1 MRPRVSIV
9 IPSHNRYPLNR
20 YSLYALELQSFDLSR
35 LEVILVDDASTDDTT
50 KLKHYKPEYRFRYV
64 RNRKKLGV
72 AKSRNVGA
80 RLAEGQV
87 VIFLDAEMI
96 VDRDFVRNHYKHH
109 ETAAN
114 HVVIGGERRAKL
126 YSLLFPGM
134 SKSQIADV
142 CRLAERQEFRS
153 LLRAKGL
160 PSDDPGKIKRSLGK
174 LKRPIPLISASHIK
188 SFSDLA
194 VCAAPKTNINEI
206 IQQLGDRLETSP
218 LRWMVCVGNLSL
230 RKSLFDR
237 LDGYDEDFTEWGTED
252 VEFAYRLH
260 SAGARFVIE
269 PELWR
274 YHQEHPNPPNKID
287 SGRRNRI
294 LLQKKHPVLDVCIR
308 SLKSVQKLDY
318 VFMDETLREYRALRA
333 GYSLYYKEF
342 IDCIVYML
350 RRAAILQE
358 RDAKIAD
365 LTRGFPSS
373 LKTAVR
379 QRNRLEAAKRSSRLV
394 RLFDLLAKRK
404 RKRKRRRRR

>member
-1 MRPRVSIV
+1 MKPRVSIV
-9 IPSHNRYPLNR
+9 IPSHNRYPQNR
-20 YSLYALELQSFDLSR
+20 YSLYALEQQTFDLSR
-35 LEVILVDDASTDDTT
+35 LEVILVDDASTDDTV
-50 KLKHYKPEYRFRYV
+50 KLRHYRPKFRFRYV

-72 AKSRNVGA
+72 AKSRNVGG

-96 VDRDFVRNHYKHH
+96 VDRDYVRNHYKHH
-109 ETAAN
+109 EAAEN
-114 HVVIGGERRAKL
+114 NVVIGGEKRAKL
-126 YSLLFPGM
+126 YSFLFPGM

-142 CRLAERQEFRS
+142 CRLAERSEFRT
-153 LLRAKGL
+153 LLRAQGL
-160 PSDDPGKIKRSLGK
+160 PSGTPGKIKRSIGK
-174 LKRPIPLISASHIK
+174 LKRPIPLIGASHIK
-188 SFSDLA
+188 SFAGLA

-206 IQQLGDRLETSP
+206 LQQLGGRLETSP
-218 LRWMVCVGNLSL
+218 LRWMVCVGNLSV

-237 LDGYDEDFTEWGTED
+237 LGGYDEDFTEWGTED

-274 YHQEHPNPPNKID
+274 YHQEHPNPANKID

-318 VFMDETLREYRALRA
+318 VFMDEALREHRALRA
-333 GYSLYYKEF
+333 SYSWYYKEF
-342 IDCIVYML
+342 IACIVYML
-350 RRAAILQE
+350 RRAAVLHE
-358 RDAKIAD
+358 RNAKIAE

-379 QRNRLEAAKRSSRLV
+379 QRNRLDADGRFPRLV
-394 RLFDLLAKRK
+394 RLFDLLAKRS
-404 RKRKRRRRR
+404 RRRRR